1 MTRSALALLAAFSLS
16 ACHQIE
22 GGPELS
28 ETRTLSAF
36 TRVRIEDG
44 LTATF
49 SPGTSQVAISA
60 PEKVVANLVTEVQS
74 GVLVVRLKPNVIVT
88 SLDTT
93 EIVITGDA
101 LQAAE
106 ATGASKLTVT
116 GVTASPFRATASG
129 GSDLIVSGTT
139 ADARLNA
146 SGASTL
152 TASDLLAQSV
162 SVEATGASTVS
173 LNASKSV
180 DGVAS
185 GASHVVIGG
194 AATDVYISATGASSV
209 TDAPK

>member
-1 MTRSALALLAAFSLS
+1 MTRSALALVAALSLF

-36 TRVRIEDG
+36 TRVRLEDG
-44 LTATF
+44 LPATF
-49 SPGTSQVAISA
+49 SPGASQVTLIA
-60 PEKVVANLVTEVQS
+60 PEKVVANLMTEVKD
-74 GVLVVRLKPNVIVT
+74 GVLIVRLKPNVIVD
-88 SLDTT
+88 SFDTT
-93 EIVITGDA
+93 EVVITGEG

-106 ATGASKLTVT
+106 ATGASKLTVL

-129 GSDLIVSGTT
+129 ASTLTVSGTT

-152 TASDLLAQSV
+152 TAAALLAESA
-162 SVEATGASTVS
+162 SVEASGASTIE

-180 DGVAS
+180 EGTAS
-185 GASHVVIGG
+185 GGSHVIIGG
-194 AATDVYISATGASSV
+194 TTTDVFISATGGSWVS
-209 TDAPK
+209 DALK